1 MNLQQLPIKY
11 ELVLDEINL
20 VIEAL
25 AELPFKK
32 SEPLIT
38 KLRSVA
44 LAALDAEQK
53 RVTAERVEKEAIE
66 RALEKAESYETVPA
80 PQELVDWVKKEAAK

>member
-11 ELVLDEINL
+11 ELVLEEINL

-25 AELPFKK
+25 AELPFKRA
-32 SEPLIT
+32 EPLIT

-44 LAALDAEQK
+44 LAALEVEQK
-53 RVTAERVEKEAIE
+53 RVMAEQQAGVVE
-66 RALEKAESYETVPA
+66 
-80 PQELVDWVKKEAAK
+80 EAAE

>member
-38 KLRSVA
+38 KLRSTA
-44 LAALDAEQK
+44 LAALEAEQK
-53 RVTAERVEKEAIE
+53 RVMAA
-66 RALEKAESYETVPA
+66 S
-80 PQELVDWVKKEAAK
+80 EAAIDAEDAMSGMPAGVVE